1 MGMTAIE
8 IYKLLPKTNCGK
20 CGVPTC
26 LAFAMKLANKQAE
39 LSACPDV
46 GEDVKVKLEESSAP
60 PIRLVTVGSGDS
72 KIEMGNETELFRH
85 EKTFYHPTA
94 YSLVIN
100 DTLSPE
106 ELKAKAKKASELE
119 FERVGQVL
127 KMGMLAVKA
136 SSGDPAKFA
145 EAVKMVKDNTSLPLI
160 LISDKPEVM
169 EEGLKIASS
178 GKPLIH
184 GATKDNWQ
192 KMAELAKKY
201 KCPIVAF
208 DDLSLDSLEELTQNI
223 KKAGVEDI
231 MLDFGKKPM
240 GETMRLLTMI
250 RRLSVKKNFR
260 ALGYPVILSL
270 EEDPEKEAL
279 AAAVYTM
286 KYSAAL
292 MFSDMSK
299 WKMFPLFTLRQNIY
313 TDPQI
318 PIQVKPELYEIN
330 NPDENSPLL
339 FTTNFSLTYFTV
351 AGDIENSKIP
361 SYLQVIDTE
370 GLSVMT
376 AFAAGKLTAE
386 MVVEALD
393 KSGAK
398 DKIKHNNIIIPGMV
412 ARMSAKLKEKSGRE
426 VLVGPR
432 ESSGLPKYLKG
443 LYEGQ

>member
-1 MGMTAIE
+1 MALTAIE

-39 LSACPDV
+39 LAACPDV
-46 GEDVKVKLEESSAP
+46 SDEAKTQLEESAAP
-60 PIRLVTVGSGDS
+60 PIRLVTVGTGDNA
-72 KIEMGNETELFRH
+72 IEMGNETELFRH

-94 YSLVIN
+94 YSLIVE
-100 DTLSPE
+100 DTLGPE
-106 ELKAKAKKASELE
+106 DLDAKLKEASELQ
-119 FERVGQVL
+119 FERVGQML
-127 KMGMLAVKA
+127 KMGMLAIKA

-145 EAVKMVKDNTSLPLI
+145 EVVKTSQSKTSLPLI

-169 EEGLKIASS
+169 EEALKIASS
-178 GKPLIH
+178 SKPLIH
-184 GATKDNWQ
+184 AANKDNWQ
-192 KMAELAKKY
+192 AMAELAKNY

-208 DDLSLDSLEELTQNI
+208 DDRGLDELAELAQNI
-223 KKAGVEDI
+223 KKAGLEDI
-231 MLDFGKKPM
+231 MLDFGKKSL
-240 GETMRLLTMI
+240 GKAMRLLTII

-260 ALGYPVILSL
+260 QLGYPIILKL
-270 EEDPEKEAL
+270 EGDPEKEAL
-279 AAAVYTM
+279 HAAIFTM

-292 MFSDMSK
+292 MLNDISK

-313 TDPQI
+313 TDPQV

-361 SYLQVIDTE
+361 SFLQVVDTE

-376 AFAAGKLTAE
+376 AFAAGKLTPE
-386 MVVEALD
+386 MVIEALE

-398 DKIKHNNIIIPGMV
+398 EKVKHNKIIIPGMV
-412 ARMSAKLKEKSGRE
+412 ARMSAKLNEKSGRE

-443 LYEGQ
+443 LNEV